1 MKKTKILTVVLCLIL
16 ALASV
21 GFVACGGNETHT
33 EHTYET
39 TWTYNATEH
48 WHKCTK
54 DGCTSV
60 SDKAPH
66 NFVNGVCECG
76 AK

>member
-21 GFVACGGNETHT
+21 GFVACSDNGTHT

-39 TWTYNATEH
+39 T
-48 WHKCTK
+48 
-54 DGCTSV
+54 
-60 SDKAPH
+60 
-66 NFVNGVCECG
+66 
-76 AK
+76 

>member
-21 GFVACGGNETHT
+21 GFVACSDNGTHT

-39 TWTYNATEH
+39 NWTYNATEH
-48 WHKCTK
+48 
-54 DGCTSV
+54 
-60 SDKAPH
+60 
-66 NFVNGVCECG
+66 
-76 AK
+76 